1 MDTQSIIN
9 CLEGLRDKMTP
20 QQIAKLEQLKKDW
33 GKEST
38 IEAIQAVDENING

>member
-1 MDTQSIIN
+1 MDIQSIIN

-33 GKEST
+33 NKAST
-38 IEAIQAVDENING
+38 IEKIKQVEK